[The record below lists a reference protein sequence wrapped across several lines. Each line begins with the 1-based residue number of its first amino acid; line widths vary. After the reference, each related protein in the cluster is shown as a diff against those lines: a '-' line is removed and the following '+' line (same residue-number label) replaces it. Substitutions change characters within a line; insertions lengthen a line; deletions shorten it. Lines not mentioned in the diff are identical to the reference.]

1 MAFVRESPVL
11 YYSKYK
17 GGDKEDKRT
26 HQGISRMCGRFDLR
40 GIASC
45 GFYGRRGR
53 FGWFDA
59 GEHFYDAFAIAVVGG
74 GIYAPEGR
82 DFFGTRTGKFLFEF
96 AFALKR
102 EFVGCFFFMF
112 SKVVKNMREAG
123 VVPVN
128 PGIGGVLDQ
137 FFIGVCAAKFTE
149 ICVDEF
155 FPPDFRPCAGK
166 VFCPQFAVAL
176 KGQIEMVAIRYFE
189 DAFEWG
195 DERLAVGHGKRHRLT
210 QMIPQ
215 EVIYNHV
222 GAGLKPARFSGIDSF
237 PKVLDKDEKVGKVN
251 SAGSVEIEGRIGRA
265 KGTYEQEE
273 VRKVNG
279 ARTVE
284 VGAWISGDED
294 G

>member
-1 MAFVRESPVL
+1 MAFVRVSPVL

-26 HQGISRMCGRFDLR
+26 QQCISRLCGGFGLR
-40 GIASC
+40 RIVSC
-45 GFYGRRGR
+45 GLLRRLCRLNGGRG
-53 FGWFDA
+53 GWFDA

-82 DFFGTRTGKFLFEF
+82 DFFGTCAGKFLFEF

-102 EFVGCFFFMF
+102 EFVGCFFSMF
-112 SKVVKNMREAG
+112 SKVVENMREAG

-176 KGQIEMVAIRYFE
+176 KGQIEMVVIRYFE
-189 DAFEWG
+189 DAFECV
-195 DERLAVGHGKRHRLT
+195 DERLAVGHK
-210 QMIPQ
+210 
-215 EVIYNHV
+215 
-222 GAGLKPARFSGIDSF
+222 K
-237 PKVLDKDEKVGKVN
+237 
-251 SAGSVEIEGRIGRA
+251 
-265 KGTYEQEE
+265 
-273 VRKVNG
+273 
-279 ARTVE
+279 
-284 VGAWISGDED
+284 
-294 G
+294 